1 MYQISIMKPG
11 SFLLPAIL
19 ISLAIF
25 SCSKSN
31 SSKPQISL
39 TSIDK
44 NPVKL
49 NDSMVAHFTFSGGS
63 VAGGVFISIRN
74 RINETPPSD
83 PSGSDTLVNPIPDL
97 EGASKGEFR
106 YALQTSGY
114 LSQSTSIHQNDTI
127 IMKFFVLSSSGVSSD
142 TISSPKIVV
151 LNP

>member
-1 MYQISIMKPG
+1 MKPG
-11 SFLLPAIL
+11 SFLIPIIVVIVA
-19 ISLAIF
+19 SLVIF

-31 SSKPQISL
+31 SSKPQITL

-49 NDSMVAHFTFSGGS
+49 NDSLIVHFKFSNGGK
-63 VAGGVFISIRN
+63 VENGVFISIRN
-74 RINETPPSD
+74 RINQTPPSD
-83 PSGSDTLVNPIPDL
+83 PSGNDTLVNPIPNL

-106 YALQTSGY
+106 YALETNGY
-114 LSQSTSIHQNDTI
+114 LSESTSIHQNDTI
-127 IMKFFVLSSSGVSSD
+127 ILKFFVLSSSGASSD